1 MAQEQRITKPDEQ
14 VEVDFRTKR
23 KFVKLDEVKSGLAKI
38 SGMSELIEEERANLH
53 AADLIREARTAADL
67 SQAALAAKIDVTQA
81 RISQMESGEAPYG
94 PSVVLLERIARACG
108 GDLLLSFEKKKAG

>member
-1 MAQEQRITKPDEQ
+1 MAFKTDEKA
-14 VEVDFRTKR
+14 VSLRTKR
-23 KFVKLDEVKSGLAKI
+23 NFESLGKLGSGLANI
-38 SGMSELIEEERANLH
+38 PGMSELIEEERANLH
-53 AADLIREARTAADL
+53 AAELIKEARKSAQL

-108 GDLLLSFEKKKAG
+108 GALSLSFIRKSETSEKAR